1 MLFECRYLKLVCH
14 AADRYAQETGSDMC
28 DHAINSS
35 LCRGGSIRRA
45 RDRIQEINHTPSAG
59 EQYNPAA
66 TISAAVPSNDTD
78 NTSLNVEIAS
88 DVYSDKD
95 RRVLYCVRGNYV
107 IVRNRIFITGPDVDK
122 VKKVTYLLHPTFPN
136 PVVVSEDR
144 DSNFEIWIWCWGGFL
159 IRASI
164 TTTTGH
170 SIEKEYQF
178 TFKEKF
184 DDARSKGIPMI
195 MTCNV

>member
-1 MLFECRYLKLVCH
+1 MQLIDMRRKLAPICVIMLLTAAFAEAAQFEGPGIESKRLTTPHLPVNNTTLPPP
-14 AADRYAQETGSDMC
+14 AQQ
-28 DHAINSS
+28 NV
-35 LCRGGSIRRA
+35 
-45 RDRIQEINHTPSAG
+45 
-59 EQYNPAA
+59 

-136 PVVVSEDR
+136 PVAVSEDR

-164 TTTTGH
+164 TTTTGQ